1 MNAFTIIC
9 ILILYS
15 LTILCFFL
23 PFRNEKK
30 QTAYIVS
37 IILGLLISF
46 TIIWELDFLVIFIW
60 PLILMFQIIFIFYW
74 IFRIYNRRKTGQIIA
89 LVLSISSL
97 LLIMEP
103 WISDWTFN
111 KKDVRKI
118 LISHNLELKDDFKIL
133 KNEARGFRDY
143 YETFTLKLS
152 DNDFNRISN
161 KIKTSKNYKGFFK
174 DYSNLPSLDYKTYDT
189 LDFETGNHFE
199 REYCTS
205 EKLENGTYHFTF
217 QLDKQRKELSYI
229 GSDE

>member
-1 MNAFTIIC
+1 
-9 ILILYS
+9 
-15 LTILCFFL
+15 
-23 PFRNEKK
+23 
-30 QTAYIVS
+30 
-37 IILGLLISF
+37 
-46 TIIWELDFLVIFIW
+46 
-60 PLILMFQIIFIFYW
+60 
-74 IFRIYNRRKTGQIIA
+74 
-89 LVLSISSL
+89 
-97 LLIMEP
+97 MEP

-118 LISHNLELKDDFKIL
+118 LTSHNFELKDDFKIL
-133 KNEARGFRDY
+133 KNEAGGFRDY

-189 LDFETGNHFE
+189 LVDFETGNCFE